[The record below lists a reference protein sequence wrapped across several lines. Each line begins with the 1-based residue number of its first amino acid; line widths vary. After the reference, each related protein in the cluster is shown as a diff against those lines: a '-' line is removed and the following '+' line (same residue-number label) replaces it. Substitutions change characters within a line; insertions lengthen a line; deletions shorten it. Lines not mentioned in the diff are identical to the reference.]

1 MSQAKRI
8 PSTEESGKDELMDN
22 MTIFDFIE
30 SEHKFAPVI
39 DELSTDISKIFPNH
53 EYTEEYEIWDHVPSI
68 GYRYFTSVSV
78 SKTECD
84 NAINELEKLRKIYA
98 KKDLEISVLWSP
110 CFNTDGTRLHI
121 STLWKDKQR
130 AKNG

>member
-1 MSQAKRI
+1 
-8 PSTEESGKDELMDN
+8 MDN

-30 SEHKFAPVI
+30 SEHRFAPII
-39 DELSTDISKIFPNH
+39 DNLSADISKIFSNK
-53 EYTEEYEIWDHVPSI
+53 ELNEEYEIWEHVPSL
-68 GYRYFTSVSV
+68 GYRYFASVSV
-78 SKTECD
+78 SKNECD
-84 NAINELEKLRKIYA
+84 NAISELDKLRKAYA

-121 STLWKDKQR
+121 STLWKNKQR